1 MVTYVN
7 VRRILLK
14 HKRGAKTPM
23 LNKFVKNCFKQN
35 RDNFV
40 SISDIFTEYRYALS
54 IWTDGDSESGQT
66 KVLIKEKAFQRV
78 STFFIFA
85 LKNIKKKCIY
95 RYIYLCV
102 CIITGWLQLT
112 SYI

>member
-78 STFFIFA
+78 STFFLF
-85 LKNIKKKCIY
+85 LP
-95 RYIYLCV
+95 
-102 CIITGWLQLT
+102 
-112 SYI
+112 